1 METREGA
8 AKPPLFFCRAKFP
21 CTRTRHDFCRG
32 HRCGRELRSYDHR
45 ACSHHVSDGQTEK
58 SAKEHQEFR
67 ITVTSSIFFGFPAR
81 RDWSNVFR
89 RGPLLIAEGVA
100 MQGVVQTCA
109 CPTRRTRR
117 LPGD

>member
-1 METREGA
+1 
-8 AKPPLFFCRAKFP
+8 
-21 CTRTRHDFCRG
+21 
-32 HRCGRELRSYDHR
+32 
-45 ACSHHVSDGQTEK
+45 VSDGQTEK

-100 MQGVVQTCA
+100 M
-109 CPTRRTRR
+109 
-117 LPGD
+117 